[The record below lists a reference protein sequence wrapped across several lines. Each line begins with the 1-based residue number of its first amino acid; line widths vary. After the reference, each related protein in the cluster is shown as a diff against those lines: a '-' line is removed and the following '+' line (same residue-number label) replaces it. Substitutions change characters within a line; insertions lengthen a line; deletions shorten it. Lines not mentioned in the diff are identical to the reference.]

1 VTRLQEKL
9 RWVLLL
15 AAMMAGGWLL
25 MADSTECANNENEEL
40 CDKCGID
47 YGDNVA
53 LCHTCDDRYCFA
65 ACKTNED
72 PTACARRY
80 NNCFKDG
87 GDITSCQELACE
99 GAQHITQEECD
110 RCGFLD
116 ASSPLLENCKAC
128 VDETCFE
135 ICQWIR
141 AEGCAQ
147 AYEECLESNT
157 PNLQSCVRDSIQT
170 KEDAEAEREE

>member
-1 VTRLQEKL
+1 MV
-9 RWVLLL
+9 
-15 AAMMAGGWLL
+15 AGGWLL
-25 MADSTECANNENEEL
+25 MADSTECAGDKNEEL
-40 CDKCGID
+40 CDKCGLD
-47 YGDNVA
+47 YGDNEA

-72 PTACARRY
+72 PTACAQRY

-110 RCGFLD
+110 RCGFLES
-116 ASSPLLENCKAC
+116 SSPILDVCKAC

-135 ICQWIR
+135 ICQSSNS
-141 AEGCAQ
+141 EDCAQ
-147 AYEECLESNT
+147 FYGECLEEDT
-157 PNLQSCVRDSIQT
+157 HPTLLQDCVHDKIWDQLSA
-170 KEDAEAEREE
+170 EVEAEGEAEGEE